1 MKITL
6 CGSIAFI
13 SEMIELQKKL
23 EQNGHIVFIPSF
35 IAHDKEGNPMSAEEF
50 YRIRKEGKMELSW
63 FEIEKESAILA
74 HFKEIEKGDTILVA
88 NYDKNEIPGYIGGN
102 TLMEMALALYLKK
115 PIYLLN
121 PIPEMPYREE
131 IIGMRPV
138 ILSGD
143 LTQVK

>member
-23 EQNGHIVFIPSF
+23 EQNGHTVFIPSF

-63 FEIEKESAILA
+63 FEVEKEMAILA
-74 HFKEIEKGDTILVA
+74 HFKEIERSDAIFVA
-88 NYDKNEIPGYIGGN
+88 NYDKNGVPGYIGGN

-121 PIPEMPYREE
+121 PIPEMSYREE
-131 IIGMRPV
+131 IIGMRPIV
-138 ILSGD
+138 LSGD
-143 LTQVK
+143 LAQVK